1 MYVAMT
7 GATGFVG
14 SYTVR
19 SLAEAGHR
27 IRALVRPPRDTSWL
41 EELGI
46 EICRGEM
53 IDENALSAFVDG
65 ADVVIH
71 TA

>member
-1 MYVAMT
+1 MYVAVT

-19 SLAEAGHR
+19 LLVESGYR
-27 IRALVRPPRDTSWL
+27 IRALVRPARDASWL

-46 EICRGEM
+46 EICRGE
-53 IDENALSAFVDG
+53 NG
-65 ADVVIH
+65 R
-71 TA
+71 